1 MGQIKVLDQNMV
13 NMIAA
18 GEVIERPAS
27 VVKEL
32 VENSI
37 DAGATEINIYIEE
50 GGIKLIRVV
59 DNGCGMDNADLAL
72 AFEPHATSKLKTI
85 ADLLNIST
93 MGFRGEALASI
104 AAVAKVAIVS
114 RCADTIVDS
123 THSASSG
130 QAGSPQ
136 AGGKIEIDCGVKDDI
151 RPCSAGLGTAV
162 EVRNLFYKLPARKK
176 FLRTA
181 NTEMTHI
188 IEQFTRVALAHTDI
202 SMALFHNDRELYRL
216 SADSGIRQR
225 IAKLFSAEL
234 AEALLELQSTE
245 RNLKLAAL
253 LCKPE
258 NGRANTKFQYFF
270 LNGRYIRDK
279 FLSAAVREAYRGLI
293 EPDKHPVVFL
303 FLQMPP
309 QNFDVNVHPTKTEVR
324 FDDSNL
330 VYSQILALIREKL
343 LSMDLDVQAKLPKSG
358 QMPVSGE
365 SQEIKQSIAGAMAE
379 FFSQNRQGEV
389 PQRHFD
395 FSKIAQKSDS
405 VVAEQR
411 DNFYNQPVSQVNE
424 IPQYLQIHDSYIIA
438 QTEDGFLIIDQHALH
453 ERIIYE
459 DLCRRLASGSGAKLE
474 SQKLLIPES
483 FELTAAQS
491 QILEANKD
499 LLQRLGIE
507 LEPFGPGIW
516 AVQAFPSLLGSVKP
530 VEFIIDMLD
539 VLTDSVGK
547 IDSERLLHKIL
558 DLAACKAAV
567 KAGQK
572 LNPTEVSK
580 LLTDKNTVER
590 VSRCPHG
597 RPTAIKF
604 SLAELEKQF
613 KRT

>member
-1 MGQIKVLDQNMV
+1 MGRIKILDQNTV

-37 DAGATEINIYIEE
+37 DAGATEINVYAED

-59 DNGCGMDNADLAL
+59 DNGCGMDGEDLAL
-72 AFEPHATSKLKTI
+72 AFEPHATSKLKTS

-104 AAVAKVAIVS
+104 AAVAKVTVIS
-114 RCADTIVDS
+114 RCIDS
-123 THSASSG
+123 IEA
-130 QAGSPQ
+130 ARY
-136 AGGKIEIDCGVKDDI
+136 EIDCGVKDDV
-151 RPCSAGLGTAV
+151 RPCSGDTGTTI
-162 EVRNLFYKLPARKK
+162 EVRNLFYKMPARKK

-188 IEQFTRVALAHTDI
+188 IEQFTRIALAHTNI
-202 SMALFHNDRELYRL
+202 SMTLFHNDRELYRL
-216 SADSGIRQR
+216 PVGEGARER
-225 IAKLFSAEL
+225 IGSLFSADL
-234 AEALLELQSTE
+234 AQSLLELHSTE
-245 RNLKLAAL
+245 RNLKLSAL
-253 LCKPE
+253 LCRPQT
-258 NGRANTKFQYFF
+258 GRANAKFQYFF

-279 FLSAAVREAYRGLI
+279 FLAAAVREAYRGLI
-293 EPDKHPVVFL
+293 EPDKYPMVFL

-309 QNFDVNVHPTKTEVR
+309 QNFDVNVHPTKIEVR

-330 VYSQILALIREKL
+330 VYSQILALVREKL
-343 LSMDLDVQAKLPKSG
+343 LSIDLDVQAKLPKSG
-358 QMPVSGE
+358 QMPASQE
-365 SQEIKQSIAGAMAE
+365 SQDIKQSITGAMVE
-379 FFSQNRQGEV
+379 FFSQNRQGEA
-389 PQRHFD
+389 PQKHFD
-395 FSKIAQKSDS
+395 FSKIAKKSDFAA
-405 VVAEQR
+405 VEQR
-411 DNFYNQPVSQVNE
+411 DRFYEKNALQTAPAPQ
-424 IPQYLQIHDSYIIA
+424 QYLQIHDSYIIA
-438 QTEDGFLIIDQHALH
+438 QTEDGFLIVDQHALH

-459 DLCRRLASGSGAKLE
+459 DLCRRLASDSAARLE

-483 FELTAAQS
+483 FELTPAQV

-499 LLQRLGIE
+499 LLERLGIE

-516 AVQAFPSLLGSVKP
+516 AVQSFSSLLSGVKP
-530 VEFIIDMLD
+530 VEFLIDMLD
-539 VLTDSVGK
+539 VLADSAGK

-572 LNPTEVSK
+572 LNPAEIDK
-580 LLTDKNTVER
+580 LLSDKNAIER

>member
-1 MGQIKVLDQNMV
+1 MGRIKILDQNMV

-37 DAGATEINIYIEE
+37 DAGATEINVYIED
-50 GGIKLIRVV
+50 GGRKLIRVV
-59 DNGCGMDNADLAL
+59 DNGCGMDGEDLAL
-72 AFEPHATSKLKTI
+72 AFEPHATSKLKTS

-104 AAVAKVAIVS
+104 AAVAKVAIIS
-114 RCADTIVDS
+114 RCAEAIE
-123 THSASSG
+123 
-130 QAGSPQ
+130 AGR
-136 AGGKIEIDCGVKDDI
+136 IEIDCGIKDDV
-151 RPCSAGLGTAV
+151 RPCSAGAGTTV
-162 EVRNLFYKLPARKK
+162 EVRNIFYKMPARKK
-176 FLRTA
+176 FLRTV

-188 IEQFTRVALAHTDI
+188 IEQFTRIALAHTDI
-202 SMALFHNDRELYRL
+202 CMTLFHNDRELYRL
-216 SADSGIRQR
+216 PAGWGTRQR
-225 IAKLFSAEL
+225 IGNLFSADL
-234 AEALLELQSTE
+234 AQSLLELQSTE
-245 RNLKLAAL
+245 RNLKLSAL
-253 LCKPE
+253 LCRSE
-258 NGRANTKFQYFF
+258 SGRANARFQYFF
-270 LNGRYIRDK
+270 LNGRFIRDK
-279 FLSAAVREAYRGLI
+279 FLSHAVREAYRGLI
-293 EPDKHPVVFL
+293 EPDKYPMVFL

-309 QNFDVNVHPTKTEVR
+309 QNFDVNVHPTKIEVR

-330 VYSQILALIREKL
+330 VYSQILALVREKL
-343 LSMDLDVQAKLPKSG
+343 LSIDLDIQAKLPKTS
-358 QMPVSGE
+358 QISM
-365 SQEIKQSIAGAMAE
+365 SQEGQETKQQITSAMAE
-379 FFSQNRQGEV
+379 FFSQNRQGET

-395 FSKIAQKSDS
+395 FSKIAEKSDFAA
-405 VVAEQR
+405 VEQR
-411 DNFYNQPVSQVNE
+411 DRFYDESALQTAPAPQ
-424 IPQYLQIHDSYIIA
+424 QYLQIHDSYIIT

-459 DLCRRLASGSGAKLE
+459 DLCRRLASDSGAKLE

-483 FELTAAQS
+483 FELTAAGAQT
-491 QILEANKD
+491 LEANKD
-499 LLQRLGIE
+499 LLERLGIE

-516 AVQAFPSLLGSVKP
+516 AVQSFPSLLSGVKP
-530 VEFIIDMLD
+530 VEFLIDLLD
-539 VLTDSVGK
+539 VLADSVGK

-572 LNPTEVSK
+572 LNHAEISK
-580 LLTDKNTVER
+580 LLTDKNTIER
-590 VSRCPHG
+590 VGRCPHG

>member
-1 MGQIKVLDQNMV
+1 MV

-27 VVKEL
+27 VIKEL

-37 DAGATEINIYIEE
+37 DAGATEINIYIED

-59 DNGCGMDNADLAL
+59 DNGCGMDIEDLAL
-72 AFEPHATSKLKTI
+72 AFEPHATSKLKTT

-104 AAVAKVAIVS
+104 AAVAKVAVIS
-114 RCADTIVDS
+114 RCAEAIVDS
-123 THSASSG
+123 TS
-130 QAGSPQ
+130 SPQ
-136 AGGKIEIDCGVKDDI
+136 EAGRIEIDCGVKSDV
-151 RPCSAGLGTAV
+151 RPCSAEAGTTV
-162 EVRNLFYKLPARKK
+162 EVRNIFYKLPARRK

-188 IEQFTRVALAHTDI
+188 IEQFTRIALAHTDI
-202 SMALFHNDRELYRL
+202 SMTLFHNDRELYRL
-216 SADSGIRQR
+216 PVDLGTRQR

-234 AEALLELQSTE
+234 ADALLELQSTE
-245 RNLKLAAL
+245 RNLRLSAL
-253 LCKPE
+253 LCRPQ
-258 NGRANTKFQYFF
+258 NSRANARFQYFF
-270 LNGRYIRDK
+270 LNGRFIRDK

-293 EPDKHPVVFL
+293 EPDKYPMVFL

-309 QNFDVNVHPTKTEVR
+309 QNFDVNVHPTKIEVR
-324 FDDSNL
+324 FDNSNL
-330 VYSQILALIREKL
+330 VYSQILALVREKL
-343 LSMDLDVQAKLPKSG
+343 LSLDLDMQAKLPKSG
-358 QMPVSGE
+358 QMLSSQE
-365 SQEIKQSIAGAMAE
+365 SQEIKQSITGAMAE
-379 FFSQNRQGEV
+379 FFSQNRQGGAG
-389 PQRHFD
+389 QRHFD
-395 FSKIAQKSDS
+395 FSKITQKSDFAA
-405 VVAEQR
+405 VEQR
-411 DNFYNQPVSQVNE
+411 DRFYVVSASSPRDESALQTA
-424 IPQYLQIHDSYIIA
+424 PAPQQYLQIHDSYIIT

-459 DLCRRLASGSGAKLE
+459 DLCRRLASDSDAKLE

-483 FELTAAQS
+483 FELTAAGV
-491 QILEANKD
+491 QILEANKG
-499 LLQRLGIE
+499 LLERLGIE
-507 LEPFGPGIW
+507 LEPFGPGVW
-516 AVQAFPSLLGSVKP
+516 AVQAFPSLLCSIKP
-530 VEFIIDMLD
+530 VEFLIDMLD
-539 VLTDSVGK
+539 VLTGSIGK

-572 LNPTEVSK
+572 LTPAEIGQ
-580 LLTDKNTVER
+580 LLADKNTIER
-590 VSRCPHG
+590 ASRCPHG

>member
-37 DAGATEINIYIEE
+37 DASATEINIYIED
-50 GGIKLIRVV
+50 GGTKLIRVV

-104 AAVAKVAIVS
+104 AAVSKVSVVS
-114 RCADTIVDS
+114 RPADSMV
-123 THSASSG
+123 AN
-130 QAGSPQ
+130 
-136 AGGKIEIDCGVKDDI
+136 KVEVDCGDKNEVQ
-151 RPCSAGLGTAV
+151 PCSGGTGTTI
-162 EVRNLFYKLPARKK
+162 EVRNIFYKLPARRK

-188 IEQFTRVALAHTDI
+188 IEQFTRIALAHTDI

-216 SADSGIRQR
+216 SIGLGIRQR

-405 VVAEQR
+405 VVTEQR

-459 DLCRRLASGSGAKLE
+459 DLCRRLASDSGAKLE

-491 QILEANKD
+491 QILETNKD

-547 IDSERLLHKIL
+547 VDSERLLHKIL

>member
-1 MGQIKVLDQNMV
+1 
-13 NMIAA
+13 MIAA

-37 DAGATEINIYIEE
+37 DAGATEINVYAED

-59 DNGCGMDNADLAL
+59 DNGCGMDGADLAL
-72 AFEPHATSKLKTI
+72 AFESHATSKLKTS

-104 AAVAKVAIVS
+104 AAVAKVVIIS
-114 RCADTIVDS
+114 RCTDTIVDS
-123 THSASSG
+123 TS
-130 QAGSPQ
+130 SPQ
-136 AGGKIEIDCGVKDDI
+136 EGGKIEIDCGVKDDV
-151 RPCSAGLGTAV
+151 RPCSATAGTTV
-162 EVRNLFYKLPARKK
+162 EVRNIFYKLPARRK

-188 IEQFTRVALAHTDI
+188 TEQFTRIALAHTDI

-216 SADSGIRQR
+216 SAGLGARER
-225 IAKLFSAEL
+225 IGSLFSAEL
-234 AEALLELQSTE
+234 AQTLLELQSTE
-245 RNLKLAAL
+245 RNLKLSAL
-253 LCKPE
+253 LCRPQ
-258 NGRANTKFQYFF
+258 NGRANAKFQYFF
-270 LNGRYIRDK
+270 LNDRFIRDK

-293 EPDKHPVVFL
+293 EPDKYPVVFL

-309 QNFDVNVHPTKTEVR
+309 QNFDVNVHPTKIEVR

-330 VYSQILALIREKL
+330 VYSQILALVREKL
-343 LSMDLDVQAKLPKSG
+343 LSLDLDVQAKLPRADQIPDFSEPG
-358 QMPVSGE
+358 RAA
-365 SQEIKQSIAGAMAE
+365 SQESRDVKQSITGAMAE
-379 FFSQNRQGEV
+379 FFNQSRQGQI

-395 FSKIAQKSDS
+395 FSKIARKSDFAAVGQRERFYGDES
-405 VVAEQR
+405 VLQTASV
-411 DNFYNQPVSQVNE
+411 
-424 IPQYLQIHDSYIIA
+424 PQFLQIHDSYIIT

-459 DLCRRLASGSGAKLE
+459 ELCRRLASDIGAKLE

-483 FELTAAQS
+483 FELTVAQS

-499 LLQRLGIE
+499 LLERLGIE

-516 AVQAFPSLLGSVKP
+516 AVQSFPSLLSGVKI
-530 VEFIIDMLD
+530 VEFLIDLLD
-539 VLTDSVGK
+539 VLADSVGRV
-547 IDSERLLHKIL
+547 DSERLLHKIL

-572 LNPTEVSK
+572 LNHAEISK
-580 LLTDKNTVER
+580 LLTDKNAIER

>member
-1 MGQIKVLDQNMV
+1 MGQIKVLDDNMV

-32 VENSI
+32 VENSL
-37 DAGATEINIYIEE
+37 DAGATEITVHIED
-50 GGIKLIRVV
+50 GGKGLIRVI
-59 DNGCGMDNADLAL
+59 DNGCGMDSEDLSV
-72 AFEPHATSKLKTI
+72 AFEPHATSKLKTS

-104 AAVAKVAIVS
+104 AAVAKVSVMS
-114 RCADTIVDS
+114 RVADSMV
-123 THSASSG
+123 AN
-130 QAGSPQ
+130 
-136 AGGKIEIDCGVKDDI
+136 KIEIDCGSKNDVQ
-151 RPCSAGLGTAV
+151 PCSSNVGTTI

-188 IEQFTRVALAHTDI
+188 TEQFTRIALSHTGI

-216 SADSGIRQR
+216 AGGTSVKER
-225 IAKLFSAEL
+225 IKNLFSAEL
-234 AEALLELQSTE
+234 AGSLLELQSSE
-245 RNLKLAAL
+245 RELEVAAL

-258 NGRANTKFQYFF
+258 NNRANAKFQYFF
-270 LNGRYIRDK
+270 LNGRFIRDK
-279 FLSAAVREAYRGLI
+279 FLAHSVREAYRGLI
-293 EPDKHPVVFL
+293 EPNKYPVVLL
-303 FLQMPP
+303 FLRMPAR
-309 QNFDVNVHPTKTEVR
+309 NFDVNVHPTKIEVR
-324 FDDSNL
+324 FDNPNL

-343 LSMDLDVQAKLPKSG
+343 LSMDLDVQAKLPKAENQGAEQQIYGDS
-358 QMPVSGE
+358 
-365 SQEIKQSIAGAMAE
+365 AGAITGAITS
-379 FFSQNRQGEV
+379 FFNKSKSADVSQR
-389 PQRHFD
+389 RFD
-395 FSKIAQKSDS
+395 FSKIARSSDLA
-405 VVAEQR
+405 VAEQKKHFYVDSTSSPR
-411 DNFYNQPVSQVNE
+411 DETVLQGDAEEQR
-424 IPQYLQIHDSYIIA
+424 YLQIHNSFIIT

-459 DLCRRLASGSGAKLE
+459 DLCRRFASDGAGRLE

-483 FELTAAQS
+483 FELTDAQV

-499 LLQRLGIE
+499 LLERLGIE

-516 AVQAFPSLLGSVKP
+516 ALQAFPSLLRNVRP
-530 VEFIIDMLD
+530 VEFLIDMLD
-539 VLTDSVGK
+539 IFTETTGK
-547 IDSERLLHKIL
+547 TDSERLLHKVL

-572 LNPTEVSK
+572 LTPAEISQ
-580 LLTDKNTVER
+580 LLADKQAIER
-590 VSRCPHG
+590 ASRCPHG

-604 SLAELEKQF
+604 SLSELEKQF

>member
-1 MGQIKVLDQNMV
+1 
-13 NMIAA
+13 
-18 GEVIERPAS
+18 
-27 VVKEL
+27 
-32 VENSI
+32 
-37 DAGATEINIYIEE
+37 
-50 GGIKLIRVV
+50 
-59 DNGCGMDNADLAL
+59 
-72 AFEPHATSKLKTI
+72 
-85 ADLLNIST
+85 
-93 MGFRGEALASI
+93 
-104 AAVAKVAIVS
+104 
-114 RCADTIVDS
+114 
-123 THSASSG
+123 
-130 QAGSPQ
+130 
-136 AGGKIEIDCGVKDDI
+136 
-151 RPCSAGLGTAV
+151 
-162 EVRNLFYKLPARKK
+162 
-176 FLRTA
+176 
-181 NTEMTHI
+181 
-188 IEQFTRVALAHTDI
+188 
-202 SMALFHNDRELYRL
+202 
-216 SADSGIRQR
+216 
-225 IAKLFSAEL
+225 
-234 AEALLELQSTE
+234 
-245 RNLKLAAL
+245 
-253 LCKPE
+253 
-258 NGRANTKFQYFF
+258 
-270 LNGRYIRDK
+270 
-279 FLSAAVREAYRGLI
+279 
-293 EPDKHPVVFL
+293 
-303 FLQMPP
+303 
-309 QNFDVNVHPTKTEVR
+309 
-324 FDDSNL
+324 
-330 VYSQILALIREKL
+330 
-343 LSMDLDVQAKLPKSG
+343 MDLDVQAKLPKSG
-358 QMPVSGE
+358 QMLVSGE

-424 IPQYLQIHDSYIIA
+424 ILQYLQIHDSYIIA

-459 DLCRRLASGSGAKLE
+459 DLCRRLASDSGAKLE